1 MKKQRG
7 FFDDEL
13 RLKDLEKQGDPLI
26 ALNKMIK
33 WESFRHTLNRV
44 FEKQAKGPGGRPAYD
59 YVMMFKILILQRL
72 YNLSDAQIQFQIM
85 DRFSFMRFLGLN
97 LQDQVPD
104 EKTIWLFRETLT
116 KSGKIELLFEQFRSY
131 LLNEGIIAHSGK
143 IVDASFVE
151 APKQRNTKEENE
163 EIKGEKVPDGWEE
176 NKIRQKDVDARW
188 VTKGGQR
195 HYGYKNHIKIDRKS
209 KIIEKYVVTPASVHD
224 SQVFEKLIT
233 EKDSHHEI
241 YADSAYSGKTIKNIL
256 QENKI
261 KNRIHEKGCRY
272 SILSRQQM
280 ESNRKKSK
288 VRCRVEHVFG
298 CIKNSLKG
306 NMIRAIGIIRANAII
321 GLTNLT
327 YNMIRYLQLCRA

>member
-131 LLNEGIIAHSGK
+131 LLNEGIIAHRG
-143 IVDASFVE
+143 IMA
-151 APKQRNTKEENE
+151 
-163 EIKGEKVPDGWEE
+163 
-176 NKIRQKDVDARW
+176 
-188 VTKGGQR
+188 
-195 HYGYKNHIKIDRKS
+195 IKI
-209 KIIEKYVVTPASVHD
+209 T
-224 SQVFEKLIT
+224 
-233 EKDSHHEI
+233 
-241 YADSAYSGKTIKNIL
+241 
-256 QENKI
+256 
-261 KNRIHEKGCRY
+261 
-272 SILSRQQM
+272 SR
-280 ESNRKKSK
+280 
-288 VRCRVEHVFG
+288 
-298 CIKNSLKG
+298 LT
-306 NMIRAIGIIRANAII
+306 AN
-321 GLTNLT
+321 
-327 YNMIRYLQLCRA
+327 QK

>member
-1 MKKQRG
+1 MKKARG

-26 ALNKMIK
+26 ALNKMIP

-44 FEKQAKGPGGRPAYD
+44 FEKQAKGPGGRPPYD

-72 YNLSDAQIQFQIM
+72 YNLSDAQTQFQIM
-85 DRFSFMRFLGLN
+85 DRLSFMRFLDLE

-116 KSGKIELLFEQFRSY
+116 KSGKIEVLFEKFGSTLY
-131 LLNEGIIAHSGK
+131 DKGVIANSGK

-163 EIKGEKVPDGWEE
+163 EIKEGKTPSEWGK
-176 NKIRQKDVDARW
+176 NKKRQKDVDARW
-188 VTKGGQR
+188 VTKTGQR
-195 HYGYKNHIKIDRKS
+195 HYGYKNHIKVDRKS
-209 KIIEKYVVTPASVHD
+209 KLIEKYCVTSASVHD
-224 SQVFEKLIT
+224 SQLIEKLIT
-233 EKDSHHEI
+233 ENDSHHEM
-241 YADSAYSGKTIKNIL
+241 YADSAYSGQTIKAIL
-256 QENKI
+256 EENNI
-261 KNRIHEKGCRY
+261 KNRIHEKGYRNK
-272 SILSRQQM
+272 SLNKQQQ
-280 ESNRKKSK
+280 ERNRRKSK
-288 VRCRVEHVFG
+288 IRCRVEHVFG

-306 NMIRAIGIIRANAII
+306 SIIRTIGIIRANAVI

-327 YNMIRYLQLCRA
+327 YNMIRYLQICRA